1 MADAKPDSL
10 AGKKHV
16 YMHEKIETLRAT
28 LRETLHDL
36 DAMRADMLSLR
47 TEIATVTGSPIP
59 QRAGM
64 TPNANAIAHLGAW
77 VTKSEAERDAAQLTL
92 APAHEMNAKLRDERD
107 RLRAALEFYAK
118 PERYDRFCD
127 DDTGQTSSPSETE
140 GDRGDVARAALNHDN
155 EGTTP

>member
-36 DAMRADMLSLR
+36 DAMRA
-47 TEIATVTGSPIP
+47 E
-59 QRAGM
+59 
-64 TPNANAIAHLGAW
+64 
-77 VTKSEAERDAAQLTL
+77 
-92 APAHEMNAKLRDERD
+92 RDERD
-107 RLRAALEFYAK
+107 EARIRLSEWEDDVRATMREDCSSKERHCTCVPPLRRVAAAQKFRAEKAESGRDRLRSALEFYAK